1 VTTEQVKALAEKYYG
16 PIPARPVPA
25 RIKLD
30 EPPKIAAI
38 RLTMKSN
45 RVTDVSWNRAYLA
58 PSYHSGETRY
68 AYALQVLAEVLGGG
82 ATSRLYRG
90 LVVDQGIAI
99 AAEAFY
105 DPQPLGLAS
114 FGFDATLRKDVP
126 VADFEAA
133 LEKIVKAALADGLT
147 EDEVARAKARM
158 QTAAIYDQDGIM
170 GPARIIGSALASGR
184 TLEDVQSWPDRIGAV
199 TLDEVNAAA
208 RLVIH
213 DDVAVT
219 AVLLPQPTS

>member
-1 VTTEQVKALAEKYYG
+1 
-16 PIPARPVPA
+16 
-25 RIKLD
+25 
-30 EPPKIAAI
+30 
-38 RLTMKSN
+38 
-45 RVTDVSWNRAYLA
+45 
-58 PSYHSGETRY
+58 
-68 AYALQVLAEVLGGG
+68 
-82 ATSRLYRG
+82 
-90 LVVDQGIAI
+90 VVDQGIAI

-105 DPQPLGLAS
+105 DPDPRGLAS

-147 EDEVARAKARM
+147 ADEVARAKARM

-170 GPARIIGSALASGR
+170 GPARIIGSALASGL
-184 TLEDVQSWPDRIGAV
+184 TLDDVQHWPDRIGAV